1 MKPAIA
7 YIRYSSDRQSE
18 GDSTR
23 RQIETAKSYCASK
36 GFSLEKIISDE
47 GQSAYHGHNLSNGNL
62 GKFLDE
68 VDKFR
73 GYAFV
78 VEEVDRLSRQGVL
91 ATFELI
97 GKLLS
102 AGLEVHEINTSKV
115 IKELDD
121 LDSAETG
128 ILTAVR
134 GILAKEHSRKLSVR
148 VKAARS
154 NERDQAREDGLAF
167 TSLCPSWCIATPG
180 QKIVLIES
188 RAATVRRIF
197 ELAAE
202 GLGCRRIVKTLEAE
216 KREPFS
222 VGSRGSKWAPEFVH
236 RLLNNRSVLGEY
248 QPHKLAQSNGKTVR
262 VLNGEPIEHFFPTA
276 VTQSLWNAARDM
288 VDRKNHSKGV
298 HGGNRGGGRYGSANS
313 IFGPIVYD
321 LQNASLMGYWKKQ
334 GDHAYMVTR
343 WQSGKKQHY
352 VRYDRLEKAFL
363 SFLSDLDWKAV
374 AGHGDSAEVTAATAR
389 REAVLGEINS
399 ISRKI
404 AQLEK
409 LVEDGSFSKSLFD
422 TLDDLKSKLIDA
434 TSREEKL
441 ASEVNR
447 ARAKVAALHS
457 SEELIQM
464 IRDGD
469 PDRRLRLK
477 SLIAQRVSRIDIEF
491 ADGKPRQ
498 AIVRLINGFT
508 DVILFG
514 SR

>member
-248 QPHKLAQSNGKTVR
+248 QPHKVAQSNGKTVR

-288 VDRKNHSKGV
+288 IDRKNHSKGV
-298 HGGNRGGGRYGSANS
+298 HGGNRGGGRYGSTHS

-352 VRYDRLEKAFL
+352 IRYDRFEKAFL
-363 SFLSDLDWKAV
+363 TFLEKLDWKSV
-374 AGHGDSAEVTAATAR
+374 AGHGESEEVTVATAQL
-389 REAVLGEINS
+389 EADLAEIDHS
-399 ISRKI
+399 SRKI
-404 AQLEK
+404 AQMQQ
-409 LVEDGSFSKSLFD
+409 LVDEGTFSKSLFEA
-422 TLDDLKSKLIDA
+422 LDAEKARLVEATTRKEKHAAEVASARSK
-434 TSREEKL
+434 
-441 ASEVNR
+441 VQ
-447 ARAKVAALHS
+447 ALHS
-457 SEELIQM
+457 PEELIQA
-464 IRDGD
+464 IRAGN
-469 PDRRLRLK
+469 PELRMKLK
-477 SLIAQRVSRIDIEF
+477 AEIAKRVKRIDIQFE
-491 ADGKPRQ
+491 DRKPL
-498 AIVRLINGFT
+498 AAEIIFINDYHQFL
-508 DVILFG
+508 VFQP
-514 SR
+514 